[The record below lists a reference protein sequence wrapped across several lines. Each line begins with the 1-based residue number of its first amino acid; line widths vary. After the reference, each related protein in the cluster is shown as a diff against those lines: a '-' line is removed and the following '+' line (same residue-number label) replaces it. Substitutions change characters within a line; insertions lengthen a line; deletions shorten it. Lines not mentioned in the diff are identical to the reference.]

1 MAEVLPE
8 IQTFARIK
16 VCGVGG
22 GGTAAIERMISS
34 RVQGIEFIA
43 INTDAQ
49 SLHHSKA
56 NHKVHI
62 GQNLTRGLG
71 AGADPEVGRRAAEES
86 REEIHKVLKDTNMV
100 FITAGE
106 GGGTGTGAAPVVAA
120 IAREAGALVVGIVT
134 KPFTFEGERRAAQ
147 AESGIQELK
156 ASVDTLITIPNDRLL
171 DMIDRKTSL
180 LDAFKVVDDV
190 LQQGVQ
196 GISDLITVHGLINL
210 DFADIKSIMQ
220 DAGSALMGIGRAK
233 GENRAVEAAKQAI
246 DSPLLEVSIDG
257 AKGVLFNITGGRNMS
272 MHEIDEAAKIITEAV
287 DSSANII
294 FGAVLDEEMDDDM
307 KITVVAT
314 GFDGHVRPP
323 RTMFRPRDEAG
334 SAQVPETPQVAAMP
348 QPELAPVQPS
358 ALRYRHIE
366 PLEEDPQPVM
376 PLFEPEPEPE
386 RQSLDKRFSSSF
398 INERPS
404 FDDEADHP
412 GQSLFDE
419 PVLPSVNSIEPDDDA
434 ESVEAETQPELE
446 KREPPRRDM
455 ETITPAG
462 SRVGARIAPDRHAQ
476 VSSSRAAE
484 ADDLDVPAFI
494 RRRKQQ

>member
-22 GGTAAIERMISS
+22 GGTAAVERMISS
-34 RVQGIEFIA
+34 KIQGIEFIA

-56 NHKVHI
+56 QQKIHI

-71 AGADPEVGRRAAEES
+71 AGADPDIGRKAAEES
-86 REEIHKVLKDTNMV
+86 HEEIRAALKGTNMV

-120 IAREAGALVVGIVT
+120 AAREAGALVVGIVT
-134 KPFTFEGERRAAQ
+134 KPFTFEGERRGSQ
-147 AESGIQELK
+147 AERGISELRDN
-156 ASVDTLITIPNDRLL
+156 VDTLITIPNDRLL

-210 DFADIKSIMQ
+210 DFADVKSIMQ

-233 GENRAVEAAKQAI
+233 GDNRAIEAARQAI
-246 DSPLLEVSIDG
+246 DSPLLEVSVDG

-272 MHEIDEAAKIITEAV
+272 MHEIDEAAKAITEAV
-287 DSSANII
+287 DPSANII
-294 FGAVLDEEMDDDM
+294 FGAVLDENMDDDI

-314 GFDGHVRPP
+314 GFDNTGRIQRPIFQTEP
-323 RTMFRPRDEAG
+323 EATSRPLA
-334 SAQVPETPQVAAMP
+334 
-348 QPELAPVQPS
+348 APVKTQ
-358 ALRYRHIE
+358 
-366 PLEEDPQPVM
+366 VM
-376 PLFEPEPEPE
+376 PAATEF
-386 RQSLDKRFSSSF
+386 D
-398 INERPS
+398 NS
-404 FDDEADHP
+404 FDDTPIETPAPEPVANRFQAGPFIDEQP
-412 GQSLFDE
+412 AFDDDDSDDTASLFDE
-419 PVLPSVNSIEPDDDA
+419 PVKPKVSSIEPDESSDDDH
-434 ESVEAETQPELE
+434 EADTLIKE
-446 KREPPRRDM
+446 EPKP
-455 ETITPAG
+455 TAKPA
-462 SRVGARIAPDRHAQ
+462 APKQRSIIQ
-476 VSSSRAAE
+476 RAAG
-484 ADDLDVPAFI
+484 AVTGRTSDDDLDVPAFI
-494 RRRKQQ
+494 RRRKR

>member
-22 GGTAAIERMISS
+22 GGTAAVERMISS
-34 RVQGIEFIA
+34 KIQGIEFIS

-56 NHKVHI
+56 QQKIHI

-71 AGADPEVGRRAAEES
+71 AGADPDIGRKAAEES
-86 REEIHKVLKDTNMV
+86 HEEIRAALKGTNMV

-120 IAREAGALVVGIVT
+120 AAREAGALVVGIVT
-134 KPFTFEGERRAAQ
+134 KPFTFEGERRGSQ
-147 AESGIQELK
+147 AERGISELRDN
-156 ASVDTLITIPNDRLL
+156 VDTLITIPNDRLL

-210 DFADIKSIMQ
+210 DFADVKSIMQ

-233 GENRAVEAAKQAI
+233 GDNRALEAARQAI

-272 MHEIDEAAKIITEAV
+272 MHEIDEAAKAITEAV
-287 DSSANII
+287 DPSANII
-294 FGAVLDEEMDDDM
+294 FGAVLDENMDDDI

-314 GFDGHVRPP
+314 GFDNTGRVQRPIFQPQAEPVRQVVAPARAQVMP
-323 RTMFRPRDEAG
+323 SNGELDRVKFEEDEAL
-334 SAQVPETPQVAAMP
+334 AAP
-348 QPELAPVQPS
+348 T
-358 ALRYRHIE
+358 
-366 PLEEDPQPVM
+366 
-376 PLFEPEPEPE
+376 PEPVANRFQAGPFIDE
-386 RQSLDKRFSSSF
+386 QSA
-398 INERPS
+398 
-404 FDDEADHP
+404 FDDDDTNP
-412 GQSLFDE
+412 SLFDE
-419 PVLPSVNSIEPDDDA
+419 PVKPKVSSIEPEDAADDDA
-434 ESVEAETQPELE
+434 DKEDTLLKE
-446 KREPPRRDM
+446 EPVPVAKS
-455 ETITPAG
+455 TK
-462 SRVGARIAPDRHAQ
+462 SRSIIQ
-476 VSSSRAAE
+476 RAAG
-484 ADDLDVPAFI
+484 AVTGRGADDDLDVPAFI
-494 RRRKQQ
+494 RRRKR

>member
-22 GGTAAIERMISS
+22 GGTAAIERMIKS

-49 SLHHSKA
+49 SLHHSHA
-56 NHKVHI
+56 AQKVHI

-86 REEIHKVLKDTNMV
+86 EKEIMEVLKDTNMV

-120 IAREAGALVVGIVT
+120 AARQNGSLVVGIVT
-134 KPFTFEGERRAAQ
+134 KPFTFEGERRASQ
-147 AESGIQELK
+147 AEKGIEELK
-156 ASVDTLITIPNDRLL
+156 ANVDTLITIPNDRLL

-210 DFADIKSIMQ
+210 DFADVKSIMQ
-220 DAGSALMGIGRAK
+220 EAGSALMGIGRAK
-233 GENRAVEAAKQAI
+233 GENRAIEAARQAI
-246 DSPLLEVSIDG
+246 DSPLLEISIDG

-272 MHEIDEAAKIITEAV
+272 MHEIDEAAKTITEAV
-287 DSSANII
+287 DPSANII
-294 FGAVLDEEMDDDM
+294 FGAVLDEQMDDDI

-314 GFDGHVRPP
+314 GFDNVPRAARP
-323 RTMFRPRDEAG
+323 MFRPTHEP
-334 SAQVPETPQVAAMP
+334 SVPVFQAPPRRE
-348 QPELAPVQPS
+348 PEPDPEPV
-358 ALRYRHIE
+358 
-366 PLEEDPQPVM
+366 V
-376 PLFEPEPEPE
+376 PLFDPDPEPEPEPV
-386 RQSLDKRFSSSF
+386 DKRFRGSF
-398 INERPS
+398 INERPA
-404 FDDEADHP
+404 FDEEADHP
-412 GQSLFDE
+412 GSSLFDE
-419 PVLPSVNSIEPDDDA
+419 PVKPAVGSIEPD
-434 ESVEAETQPELE
+434 
-446 KREPPRRDM
+446 EPTEDTPRPSAHPAPGMLTAKPDPKSRDM
-455 ETITPAG
+455 ETITPASG
-462 SRVGARIAPDRHAQ
+462 RPRTFAERASKIVTSRSDH
-476 VSSSRAAE
+476 
-484 ADDLDVPAFI
+484 DDLDVPAFI
-494 RRRKQQ
+494 RRRKR